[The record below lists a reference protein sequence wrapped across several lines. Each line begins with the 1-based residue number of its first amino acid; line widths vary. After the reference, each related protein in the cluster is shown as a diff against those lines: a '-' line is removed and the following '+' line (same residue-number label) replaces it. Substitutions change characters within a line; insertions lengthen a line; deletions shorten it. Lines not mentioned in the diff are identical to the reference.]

1 MGILEVNVSL
11 LLIVF
16 SASGEDSVAPT
27 VGIARRPSNN
37 SVTVMS
43 KHMAA
48 GLVKKEVPLPSDQDF
63 VNPRLFLG
71 FDTGEV
77 TMW

>member
-27 VGIARRPSNN
+27 AGITRRPSNN
-37 SVTVMS
+37 SVMS
-43 KHMAA
+43 KHMA
-48 GLVKKEVPLPSDQDF
+48 VKKEVPLPSDQDF

-71 FDTGEV
+71 FDRGEV

>member
-1 MGILEVNVSL
+1 MNVSL

-27 VGIARRPSNN
+27 AGITRRLSN
-37 SVTVMS
+37 SSAMS

-71 FDTGEV
+71 FDRGEV